1 MHGVCGHA
9 EPPELA
15 EPHELVEPASLPVGT
30 AQIEAGSVGEQAE
43 AASGEAASVGKQP
56 WLAGLSVMPL
66 AASSA
71 TMSCPCFRAA
81 AEPRNLEQL

>member
-56 WLAGLSVMPL
+56 WLAGLSAMPL

-71 TMSCPCFRAA
+71 TSEIEALGPTRPRAL
-81 AEPRNLEQL
+81 PTLP